1 MDMLAILLFVV
12 CILLV
17 MIYKKISTPPQ
28 AEVHDHIDKNELIYE
43 ISRVREELEM
53 ANSTLNEIKYVTD
66 IIEKYKLPDR
76 NERDLIDQI
85 RIDDEIS
92 ERMNSSRS

>member
-1 MDMLAILLFVV
+1 MDVLSFLLFIIIILL
-12 CILLV
+12 I
-17 MIYKKISTPPQ
+17 MIYKKISATPL
-28 AEVHDHIDKNELIYE
+28 AEVDGKIDNNELIYE
-43 ISRVREELEM
+43 INRVREELEM

-66 IIEKYKLPDR
+66 IIERYKLPDQK
-76 NERDLIDQI
+76 EREFIDQI

>member
-1 MDMLAILLFVV
+1 MDVLLILLFVI
-12 CILLV
+12 CILLA
-17 MIYKKISTPPQ
+17 MIYKKIATPPQ

-53 ANSTLNEIKYVTD
+53 VNSSLNEIKYVTD

-76 NERDLIDQI
+76 KEREFIDQI

-92 ERMNSSRS
+92 ERMNSNRS

>member
-1 MDMLAILLFVV
+1 MDVLAILLFVV

-17 MIYKKISTPPQ
+17 MIYKKISIPPQ
-28 AEVHDHIDKNELIYE
+28 AEAHDNIDKNELIYE
-43 ISRVREELEM
+43 ISRVREEIEM
-53 ANSTLNEIKYVTD
+53 VNSTLNEIKYVTD

-76 NERDLIDQI
+76 KEREFIDQI

-92 ERMNSSRS
+92 ERMNSSKL

>member
-1 MDMLAILLFVV
+1 MDVLSILLFVI

-17 MIYKKISTPPQ
+17 MIYRKISANPQ

-76 NERDLIDQI
+76 KEREFIDQI